1 MYVSHVGVCISC
13 RHVGDLGN
21 VVENPVG
28 SVIYDFTDHV
38 ATLIPGPYSILG
50 RAIVVSAPFSEMSSY
65 TCTRR
70 CCRQSHMALCGAP
83 YTVA

>member
-1 MYVSHVGVCISC
+1 MMVYC

-50 RAIVVSAPFSEMSSY
+50 RAIVVSVLYMLAAMTKFN
-65 TCTRR
+65 
-70 CCRQSHMALCGAP
+70 CRQSYRL
-83 YTVA
+83 YVNLISVDIQI

>member
-1 MYVSHVGVCISC
+1 MFHMHVCWCITC

-65 TCTRR
+65 TCS